1 MIYQLGNQ
9 IPQVADGVYVAPSAD
24 VIGSVSLGSRSSV
37 WFGAVL
43 RGDNDQISVGARSN
57 IQDNTVIHVDAG
69 VPVTIGDNVSV
80 GHSVV
85 IHGCTICDKVLIGNG
100 AVVLDFA
107 EIGENSL
114 VGAHALVT
122 ERKRFPSRS
131 LIIGSPAKVV
141 RELTDEEVEQ
151 LSRNVE
157 SYLTKAERDRADLY
171 ALGS

>member
-69 VPVTIGDNVSV
+69 VPVTIGDDVSV

-122 ERKRFPSRS
+122 ERKHFPARS
-131 LIIGSPAKVV
+131 LIIGAPAKVV

-157 SYLTKAERDRADLY
+157 SYLKKAERYRADLD

>member
-9 IPQVADGVYVAPSAD
+9 IPQVADGVYIAPSAD

-69 VPVTIGDNVSV
+69 VPVTIGDDVSV

-157 SYLTKAERDRADLY
+157 SYLKKAERYRADLD

>member
-1 MIYQLGNQ
+1 M
-9 IPQVADGVYVAPSAD
+9 
-24 VIGSVSLGSRSSV
+24 
-37 WFGAVL
+37 
-43 RGDNDQISVGARSN
+43 
-57 IQDNTVIHVDAG
+57 IHVDAG
-69 VPVTIGDNVSV
+69 VPVTIGDDVSV

-157 SYLTKAERDRADLY
+157 SYLKKAERYRADLY

>member
-9 IPQVADGVYVAPSAD
+9 IPQVAEDAYVAPSAD
-24 VIGSVSLGSRSSV
+24 VIGSVSLDSQSSV

-69 VPVTIGDNVSV
+69 VPVTIGDDVSV

-122 ERKRFPSRS
+122 ERKRFPARS
-131 LIIGSPAKVV
+131 LIIGAPAKVV

-157 SYLTKAERDRADLY
+157 SYLNKAERYRAGLC

>member
-9 IPQVADGVYVAPSAD
+9 IPQVAEDAYVAPSAD
-24 VIGSVSLGSRSSV
+24 VIGSVSLGSQSSV

-57 IQDNTVIHVDAG
+57 IQDNTVIHIDAG
-69 VPVTIGDNVSV
+69 VPVTIGDDVSV

-122 ERKRFPSRS
+122 ERKHFPARS
-131 LIIGSPAKVV
+131 LIIGAPAKVV

-157 SYLTKAERDRADLY
+157 SYLKKAERYRTGLCE
-171 ALGS
+171 LGS

>member
-1 MIYQLGNQ
+1 M
-9 IPQVADGVYVAPSAD
+9 
-24 VIGSVSLGSRSSV
+24 
-37 WFGAVL
+37 
-43 RGDNDQISVGARSN
+43 
-57 IQDNTVIHVDAG
+57 
-69 VPVTIGDNVSV
+69 
-80 GHSVV
+80 
-85 IHGCTICDKVLIGNG
+85 LIGNG

-122 ERKRFPSRS
+122 ERKHFPARS
-131 LIIGSPAKVV
+131 LIIGAPAKVV

-157 SYLTKAERDRADLY
+157 SYLNKAERYRAGLC

>member
-9 IPQVADGVYVAPSAD
+9 IPQVAEDAYVAPSAD
-24 VIGSVSLGSRSSV
+24 VIGSVSLGSQSSV

-43 RGDNDQISVGARSN
+43 RGGNDQISVGARSN
-57 IQDNTVIHVDAG
+57 IQDNTVIHIDAG
-69 VPVTIGDNVSV
+69 VPVTIGDDVSV

-122 ERKRFPSRS
+122 ERKHFPARS
-131 LIIGSPAKVV
+131 LIIGAPAKVV

-157 SYLTKAERDRADLY
+157 SYLKKAERYRTGLC

>member
-9 IPQVADGVYVAPSAD
+9 IPQVAEDAYVAPSAD
-24 VIGSVSLGSRSSV
+24 VIGSVSLGSQSSV

-69 VPVTIGDNVSV
+69 VPVTIGDDVSV

-122 ERKRFPSRS
+122 ERKHFPARS
-131 LIIGSPAKVV
+131 LIIGAPAKVV

-157 SYLTKAERDRADLY
+157 SYLKKAERYRTGLCE
-171 ALGS
+171 LGS

>member
-9 IPQVADGVYVAPSAD
+9 IPQVAEDAYVAPSAD
-24 VIGSVSLGSRSSV
+24 VIGSVSLGSQSSV

-69 VPVTIGDNVSV
+69 VPVTIGDDVSV

-122 ERKRFPSRS
+122 ERKHFPARS
-131 LIIGSPAKVV
+131 LIIGAPAKVV

-157 SYLTKAERDRADLY
+157 SYLKKAERYRADLD